1 MAKERCRNEKSYVA
15 RDEKGRAKAY
25 VNPTREEYLSEDRQC
40 IYRVEEYGQGKT
52 RTVELFRV
60 GVNGITEK
68 DIEMLAELYQQED
81 QFYFDQKRLTGKRH
95 IVEDKEF
102 GAPGTISGTVT
113 TDEDDVFYKA
123 FPQYRQKS
131 ANEKRL
137 ALIGTV
143 AHRVLKGRRLYI
155 YIQHIECGRT
165 LKDIAEELNAKSDK
179 PVSESAIDN
188 VWYRIVDR
196 LCRELGVERHTIRH
210 NEE

>member
-1 MAKERCRNEKSYVA
+1 MDTFFEKPYVA
-15 RDEKGRAKAY
+15 RDENGRAKAY
-25 VNPTREEYLSEDRQC
+25 VNPTREEFLSEDRQC
-40 IYRVEEYGQGKT
+40 IYRVEVDDQGKT

-60 GVNGITEK
+60 GEKGIGQQ
-68 DIEMLAELYQQED
+68 DIEMMAELLQEED
-81 QFYFDQKRLTGKRH
+81 QSYFNLQRLTGKRC

-102 GAPGTISGTVT
+102 GAPGTLSGSVT
-113 TDEDDVFYKA
+113 TEGDVFYEA

-137 ALIGTV
+137 ALIGTI
-143 AHRVLKGRRLYI
+143 AHRVLKDRRIYI

-165 LKDIAEELNAKSDK
+165 LKDIAEELNAKSVK

-210 NEE
+210 NKE